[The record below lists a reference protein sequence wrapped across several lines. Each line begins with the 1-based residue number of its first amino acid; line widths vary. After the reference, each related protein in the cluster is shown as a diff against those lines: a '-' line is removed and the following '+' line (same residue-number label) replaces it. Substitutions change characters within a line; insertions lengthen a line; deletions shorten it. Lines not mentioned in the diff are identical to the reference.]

1 MNSFSSSSSSS
12 SNSSSTFTSFYI
24 KKDTN
29 NTHNTHNTH
38 NTNYTNYTNY
48 NNLMYKLSFIN
59 NELHK
64 LEEENCY
71 SEFSLELYLEYN
83 KQIKTILNNIQE
95 LVQHT

>member
-1 MNSFSSSSSSS
+1 MNSSSSS
-12 SNSSSTFTSFYI
+12 SNSSSTFTNSYI
-24 KKDTN
+24 KKYTN
-29 NTHNTHNTH
+29 N
-38 NTNYTNYTNY
+38 TNYTNY

-59 NELHK
+59 KELHK

-83 KQIKTILNNIQE
+83 TQIKTILNNIQE